1 MKCPNC
7 NKIIK
12 KTDEICHFCNKK
24 VKPNEIVKTQVIYQV
39 MESPLNKWLI
49 LSIVI
54 LSFITLLETS
64 LGVWYFFFREDVSN
78 HVPIIKVLE
87 SPIKK
92 YNIDETFEF
101 DNLEITIKKDYI
113 ITILENKFSTY
124 NGKEVIVIPVII
136 KNISDVDNSLNLYH
150 YAIYGPDDNE
160 LDEPAAYFDNALFYE
175 NDLKPNESHIKYIYV
190 LYDKDGKYKIK
201 FMNNETQI
209 VVKYNIVKDY
219 VIDNIENNI

>member
-24 VKPNEIVKTQVIYQV
+24 VKPNEIVKTQIIYQV
-39 MESPLNKWLI
+39 MESPSNKWLI
-49 LSIVI
+49 LSIGI
-54 LSFITLLETS
+54 LSFISLIETS
-64 LGVWYFFFREDVSN
+64 FGIWYFFFRENKSSSI
-78 HVPIIKVLE
+78 PIIKVLA

-92 YNIDETFEF
+92 NDIEETFEF
-101 DNLEITIKKDYI
+101 DNLEITIKKDYL
-113 ITILENKFSTY
+113 ITILENKFSSF

-150 YAIYGPDDNE
+150 YTIYGPNDNE

-175 NDLKPNESHIKYIYV
+175 NDLKPNESHMKYIYV
-190 LYDKDGKYKIK
+190 LYDKDGTYKIK
-201 FMNNETQI
+201 FINNEKQI
-209 VVKYNIVKDY
+209 VVKYNITKEFI
-219 VIDNIENNI
+219 IDNIDNNL